1 MQIRS
6 LFVVLFIVAL
16 LSGAV
21 LAGASPASA
30 SDVEPSDDCP
40 YPFVHVHEEPGVG
53 WDGSIGG
60 TVTVEPGEY
69 HLHCL
74 P

>member
-1 MQIRS
+1 MRS
-6 LFVVLFIVAL
+6 KSLLVVLFVVSL
-16 LSGAV
+16 LWGAV

-30 SDVEPSDDCP
+30 SDGEPTDGC
-40 YPFVHVHEEPGVG
+40 YPFVHVHEQPGVA

-60 TVTVEPGEY
+60 TITVEPGEY